1 MPSPDF
7 SEYIDLT
14 LFDEQPDVIYENAVD
29 YARIALP
36 EFAPRAGTVE
46 DAILQSTSLLASVT
60 LGAINRLPDGLMEG
74 IMKLL
79 GVVRKEATFGSVDIE
94 FELSANGLLVPAD
107 TIVFFLTT
115 DGDITVQY
123 PFILETEVTASAN
136 SNTVTGTL
144 ISEVAGILPSI
155 PVNTVLNLAQAST
168 AVLSATTASVVVQ
181 GNRAETQTEYFNRAS
196 TFLESLSNCLATS
209 SQVENYILTNYQE
222 VYRCKVYDLTKI
234 VSFTPPTNTTQN
246 ATKSNTTTT
255 VSTNSQFVSDLYT
268 LDSQLLRV
276 ISPSLTIAAYET
288 AIPSGHFVGASAGS
302 ASVASASVTY
312 TDTGV
317 SGTYGPVSII
327 AADSLLV
334 ANTGDSPGHFA
345 VFVCD
350 AEGKPLSISVKN
362 TIYDDVAERITAGL
376 SFVVLDAFPFD
387 INLVITI
394 SVDPTFGASVTAVAV
409 AEEVESYISLPNW
422 PDWSSFIRI
431 FDIVARVS
439 RIPGVQYVYS
449 IVPSIPNLAEG
460 ALKNNEILAAAVNNN
475 GQLIGYQIDYIG
487 TLPKATVEVVVI

>member
-7 SEYIDLT
+7 SDYIDLT
-14 LFDEQPDVIYENAVD
+14 IYDEQPDVIYENAID

-79 GVVRKEATFGSVDIE
+79 GIVRKEATFGSVDIE
-94 FELSANGLLVPAD
+94 FELSANGLLVPVD
-107 TIVFFLTT
+107 TIVYFQTT

-123 PFILETEVTASAN
+123 PFILETEVTAAAGA
-136 SNTVTGTL
+136 NTVTATL
-144 ISEVAGILPSI
+144 VSQVAGILPSI
-155 PVNTVLNLAQAST
+155 PVDTILNLAQSSSS
-168 AVLSATTASVVVQ
+168 VLSATTTSAVVQ

-196 TFLESLSNCLATS
+196 TFLESLSNCLATA
-209 SQVENYILTNYQE
+209 SQVENYILANYTD
-222 VYRCKVYDLTKI
+222 VYRCKVYDLTKV
-234 VSFTPPTNTTQN
+234 VSFTPSTNTTQN
-246 ATKSNTTTT
+246 ATKSSTTTT

-268 LDSQLLRV
+268 LDSRLLRV

-288 AIPSGHFVGASAGS
+288 TIPSGHFVGASAGS

-327 AADSLLV
+327 AADSLLI

-350 AEGKPLSISVKN
+350 SEGKPLSISTKT
-362 TIYDDVAERITAGL
+362 TIYNDVAARITAGL
-376 SFVVLDAFPFD
+376 SFVVLDAFPLD
-387 INLVITI
+387 IDLVVTI
-394 SVDPTFGASVTAVAV
+394 SVDPAFGASAVALDV
-409 AEEVESYISLPNW
+409 ATEVESYISLPNW
-422 PDWSSFIRI
+422 PDWSSFVRI

-439 RIPGVQYVYS
+439 RIDGVQYVYS
-449 IVPSIPNLAEG
+449 IVPSIPDLSEG
-460 ALKNNEILAAAVNNN
+460 ALKNNEILATEVNDG

-487 TLPKATVEVVVI
+487 TIPRATVEVVVI